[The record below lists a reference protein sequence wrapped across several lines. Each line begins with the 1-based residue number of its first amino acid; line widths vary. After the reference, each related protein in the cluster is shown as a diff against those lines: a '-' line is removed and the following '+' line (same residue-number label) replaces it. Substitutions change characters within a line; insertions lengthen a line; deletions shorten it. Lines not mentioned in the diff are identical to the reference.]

1 MMLTKNEVYR
11 KLSYKDLI
19 IFLIPFV
26 IFMFYLTMFDPGV
39 LRLDT
44 FTQLGQITKFQF
56 DNWHPFFH
64 TYIEMLCLKIIPNPK
79 SVAILQILTFAVIWT
94 AICNYFRH
102 DDPSIKSN
110 KFNQDF
116 ILQIITT
123 LVICLIPINA
133 VYSITLVKDTLF
145 SYFFLLTCFLIKI
158 LLDKKGNVGYG
169 FIIIFSLSMAF
180 VSQLRHNGIIVIL
193 ILLVILAIKL
203 YKLNKE
209 KKLYIILPAA
219 TIIFIL
225 LIASLNVAYDV
236 ADNDKDA
243 VYTKVIHML
252 ADYDLNLTLDN
263 SDRDKIHEVINEKT
277 IKKSYFVY
285 GSDPMY
291 LYSNQSVYDNDKS
304 AFIDMAIKYSLQNP
318 MHFIKYIF
326 DSSPMVWDFIHV
338 KDYGG
343 SAYYIDNTAN
353 YARYKAHIPI
363 YENSIVNNEEIFGFK
378 FLYPT
383 INFFNYDSI
392 LNELFYSPALYM
404 YLSLILMGGIYL
416 LTKSRDIIYVY
427 LPNVIN
433 ILLVFASTPIQ
444 DYRYLYPNLLLFY
457 LLIII
462 LINVL
467 YENKKQYSPPNSNI
481 K

>member
-1 MMLTKNEVYR
+1 M
-11 KLSYKDLI
+11 
-19 IFLIPFV
+19 
-26 IFMFYLTMFDPGV
+26 
-39 LRLDT
+39 
-44 FTQLGQITKFQF
+44 
-56 DNWHPFFH
+56 
-64 TYIEMLCLKIIPNPK
+64 
-79 SVAILQILTFAVIWT
+79 
-94 AICNYFRH
+94 
-102 DDPSIKSN
+102 
-110 KFNQDF
+110 
-116 ILQIITT
+116 
-123 LVICLIPINA
+123 
-133 VYSITLVKDTLF
+133 
-145 SYFFLLTCFLIKI
+145 
-158 LLDKKGNVGYG
+158 
-169 FIIIFSLSMAF
+169 
-180 VSQLRHNGIIVIL
+180 
-193 ILLVILAIKL
+193 
-203 YKLNKE
+203 
-209 KKLYIILPAA
+209 
-219 TIIFIL
+219 
-225 LIASLNVAYDV
+225 NVAYDV

-252 ADYDLNLTLDN
+252 VDYDLNLTLDN

-277 IKKSYFVY
+277 IKENYFVY

-291 LYSNQSVYDNDKS
+291 LYSNESVYDNDKS
-304 AFIDMAIKYSLQNP
+304 AFIGMAIKYSLQNP

-326 DSSPMVWDFIHV
+326 ESSLMVWDFLHV

-353 YARYKAHIPI
+353 YERYKAHIPI

-378 FLYPT
+378 FLYPI
-383 INFFNYDSI
+383 INFFNYDAI
-392 LNELFYSPALYM
+392 LNALFYSPALYM

-433 ILLVFASTPIQ
+433 ILLVFASTSIQ

-462 LINVL
+462 LINVV